1 MTGLEWLFWFAA
13 VWSVFFLYALFDAP
27 SLLIRWKRGRR

>member
-1 MTGLEWLFWFAA
+1 VTAIELLLWACT

-27 SLLIRWKRGRR
+27 TLVIRWKRGRR